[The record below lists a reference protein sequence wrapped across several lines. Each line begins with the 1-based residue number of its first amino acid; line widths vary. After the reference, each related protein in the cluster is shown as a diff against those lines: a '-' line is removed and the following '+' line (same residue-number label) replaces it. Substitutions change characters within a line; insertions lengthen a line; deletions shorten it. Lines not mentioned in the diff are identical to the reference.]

1 VPSTALV
8 LVVFGRGVL
17 AARDGYALTGAS
29 AARVRAAADYVAAHE
44 GAFAGAAARGPSPRI
59 VLAGG
64 WAEACEG
71 APEPP
76 VGCRE
81 GDLMLRAAREAG
93 LDRYA
98 ELLAETRSRSTLENV
113 LHLRRDGL
121 LAGHAFD
128 PARPLGLVSH
138 PWHLPRVRFLA
149 GKVLRLRGP
158 ALLDVPA
165 GGDVPRG
172 WRSER
177 ALLLGCRLCF
187 AGTRDPAAMLRRERW
202 LVAAVRRAGP
212 GMGRASS
219 GSTVSGDRR
228 SR

>member
-1 VPSTALV
+1 MVPRTALV

-17 AARDGYALTGAS
+17 AARDGWALTEAS
-29 AARVRAAADYVAAHE
+29 AARVRAAADYVAAHAD
-44 GAFAGAAARGPSPRI
+44 AFAAARGPSPRI
-59 VLAGG
+59 VFAGG
-64 WAEACEG
+64 WAEASEG

-76 VGCRE
+76 AGCCE
-81 GDLMLRAAREAG
+81 GDLMLRWAREAG

-98 ELLAETRSRSTLENV
+98 DLRAETRSRSTLENV

-128 PARPLGLVSH
+128 RNRPLGLVSH

-149 GKVLRLRGP
+149 GKVLGLRGP

-165 GGDVPRG
+165 GGGGVPRG

-187 AGTRDPAAMLRRERW
+187 AGARDPAALLRRERR
-202 LVAAVRRAGP
+202 LGAAIRRTRLGI
-212 GMGRASS
+212 GRASP

-228 SR
+228 S